1 MRGGG
6 VPMRFSAMF
15 LGRQRMFFSSIVPS
29 SNRDSD
35 EFSAIFLFHH
45 FLSERDWVWLAHF
58 NSFSLTED
66 QMRALIFVREV
77 GAIDNSAYRSLTQT
91 DPLAASKSLRRLRE
105 LDILEDR
112 GGGSR
117 TYYVMGAVMR
127 SAPHGDETIA
137 HGAVLGS
144 PSRRAL
150 APADLPP

>member
-1 MRGGG
+1 
-6 VPMRFSAMF
+6 
-15 LGRQRMFFSSIVPS
+15 
-29 SNRDSD
+29 
-35 EFSAIFLFHH
+35 
-45 FLSERDWVWLAHF
+45 
-58 NSFSLTED
+58 
-66 QMRALIFVREV
+66 MRALIFVREV

-150 APADLPP
+150 APADLPPQLRLKFERFNRRIIPEEMKLHCRALLMATNVG